1 MTENVLVPI
10 DGSPLSHEALRH
22 ALEAFPDTGVTVLYV
37 IDLFGSDA
45 GGEIGSAY
53 EPLMGSDEWYGQ
65 AEERAEELLDDID
78 KDTVDFEGKLL
89 DEAEAIAE
97 EHGRDVATVSEI
109 GTPERIIVDFAGEED
124 IDHVVL
130 GTHGRGDGDRPL
142 YGSTAETVARR
153 APVPVTIVR

>member
-65 AEERAEELLDDID
+65 AEERAEELLD
-78 KDTVDFEGKLL
+78 
-89 DEAEAIAE
+89 EAEAIAE

-130 GTHGRGDGDRPL
+130 GTHGRGDEDRPL

>member
-22 ALEAFPDTGVTVLYV
+22 ALEAFPDAGVTVLYV

-65 AEERAEELLDDID
+65 TEEHAQELL
-78 KDTVDFEGKLL
+78 E
-89 DEAEAIAE
+89 EAESIAE
-97 EHGRDVATVSEI
+97 AYGRTVATVSEI
-109 GTPERIIVDFAGEED
+109 GTPERIIVDFAAEED
-124 IDHVVL
+124 IDHIVL
-130 GTHGRGDGDRPL
+130 GTHGRADEKRPL

-153 APVPVTIVR
+153 ATVPVTIVR

>member
-22 ALEAFPDTGVTVLYV
+22 ALEAFPDAGVTVLYV

-65 AEERAEELLDDID
+65 AEERAEE
-78 KDTVDFEGKLL
+78 LL